1 MFVESSCA
9 LYGGLHVC
17 ISAHP
22 ALGLITAAPSLM
34 YCALGWCSR
43 RKSQEIASGSIT
55 FQSFSRMATFSQ
67 RVAAVRPTM
76 RDVINLSRG
85 EAATRRGLGSR
96 RVPHRLNAEERK
108 AYELAER
115 KGFVAVIGSG
125 MRRERKGSPLLNIL
139 RQRADALAQPLVW
152 VEKASRGQTQ
162 DFACIDYSPLRLP
175 DADALSTL
183 HSRAR
188 VRHGLR
194 RAASV

>member
-1 MFVESSCA
+1 
-9 LYGGLHVC
+9 
-17 ISAHP
+17 
-22 ALGLITAAPSLM
+22 
-34 YCALGWCSR
+34 
-43 RKSQEIASGSIT
+43 
-55 FQSFSRMATFSQ
+55 MATFSQ

-183 HSRAR
+183 HSRAIECATDGGEPR
-188 VRHGLR
+188 PCEFVLPIDAMPSKEQLQTLPIWALHWTVARFPTSREEEGGKASKRL
-194 RAASV
+194 AARLAREFGCVDT